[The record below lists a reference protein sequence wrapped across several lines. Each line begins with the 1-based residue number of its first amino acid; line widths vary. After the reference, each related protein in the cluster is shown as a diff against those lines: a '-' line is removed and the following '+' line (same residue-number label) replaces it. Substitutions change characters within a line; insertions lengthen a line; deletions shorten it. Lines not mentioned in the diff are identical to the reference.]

1 MKNMATPSGPCEC
14 CGACCASYRVDFAT
28 SESEAQGGG
37 VPEGLALPLTATL
50 CRLRGTDHLPPRCA
64 ALVGRIGERV
74 ACGIYDWRPSPC
86 RELEPG
92 ADACLRARARHGLV
106 PLA

>member
-14 CGACCASYRVDFAT
+14 CGACCASYRVDFAAQ
-28 SESEAQGGG
+28 ESEAQGGR

-50 CRLRGTDHLPPRCA
+50 CRLRGTDHQPPRCA

-92 ADACLRARARHGLV
+92 TDACQRARARHGLV
-106 PLA
+106 LLA